1 MNRLR
6 RGLELLAVTTVVI
19 LVFLAC
25 TVVSPGTEEEPS
37 VRASSTP
44 IASVTPAESTPT
56 NTPSPEPALPTPRS
70 TPTPRNTPTPV
81 SDYTPPVRKGSKYAD
96 VEGERGVLNEREYF
110 RTAPGR
116 NQPRVYRLE
125 YHTKLFILNQYKSEF
140 NEIWYRVAVVID
152 GKTEYGFV
160 QASSVDLGK
169 AKPTP
174 ARTGPTSI
182 GDGDTSIRH
191 GEDRDGDGV
200 YVVVLDPGHGGLYY
214 GASHFGAIEK
224 NLNLKVAMACKEHLE
239 STYENVLVYLTRDSD
254 RSIDPVSEVDD
265 LERRVRVAVDCEA
278 DILVSMHFDADG
290 GKHRGAEGLVP
301 KGALNEKCMA
311 LSSLILEN
319 LEELGIE
326 NLGNYKRRS
335 ERSRYSYPDGDHMD
349 GYLINRLAAEK
360 GIVNCIIEHAQMD
373 NEQDFYEFCDTDEK
387 LKKIGIADATG
398 IATYL
403 GLNRKTQ

>member
-6 RGLELLAVTTVVI
+6 RGLGVAAVTAGVI
-19 LVFLAC
+19 LMFLAC
-25 TVVSPGTEEEPS
+25 TRVSPGIDEEPT

-44 IASVTPAESTPT
+44 IASVTPAVNTPT
-56 NTPSPEPALPTPRS
+56 VSEPSPEPEPTPRS

-81 SDYTPPVRKGSKYAD
+81 SSYTPPVKKGSKYAD

-110 RTAPGR
+110 RSAPGR
-116 NQPRVYRLE
+116 NQPRLYRLE
-125 YHTKLFILNQYKSEF
+125 YHTKLVILNQYKSEF

-160 QASSVDLGK
+160 QASSVDIGK

-174 ARTGPTSI
+174 ARTGPTNI

-200 YVVVLDPGHGGLYY
+200 YVVVLDPGHGGTFY
-214 GASHFGAIEK
+214 GASHYGAIEK
-224 NLNLKVAMACKEHLE
+224 NLNLKVALACKEHLE
-239 STYENVLVYLTRDSD
+239 NTYDNVLVYLTRDSD
-254 RSIDPVSEVDD
+254 RSIDPVSEIDD
-265 LERRVRVAVDCEA
+265 LEQRVHVAIDYEA
-278 DILVSMHFDADG
+278 DIFVSLHFDADG

-319 LEELGIE
+319 LEKLGIE
-326 NLGNYKRRS
+326 NLGNRKRRS
-335 ERSRYSYPDGDHMD
+335 ERSRYSYPDGEYMD

-373 NEQDFYEFCDTDEK
+373 NEEDFNDFCDSDEK
-387 LKKIGIADATG
+387 LKRIGIADATG
-398 IATYL
+398 IATCL
-403 GLNRKTQ
+403 DLRKKTQ